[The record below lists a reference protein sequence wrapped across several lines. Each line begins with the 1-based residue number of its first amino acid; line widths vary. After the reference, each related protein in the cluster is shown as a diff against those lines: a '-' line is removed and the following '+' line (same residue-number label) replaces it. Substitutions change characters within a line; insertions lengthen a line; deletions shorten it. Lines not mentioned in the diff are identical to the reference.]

1 MLFIAALIAL
11 LSQQPAAHFPVVKS
25 DNLEGRTFTL
35 PKDFGGERNVIF
47 VAFQREQQKD
57 VDTWV
62 PFVTKQIAAH
72 PGTEY
77 YELPTIKKMISPMKW
92 MINKGMSGGIPDKAA
107 REHTITLY
115 IDKEPFKKEL
125 GITDER
131 VIQVMI
137 VDRAGAVL
145 WRTAGLFSDE
155 KGAALAAALATALR
169 AK

>member
-1 MLFIAALIAL
+1 M
-11 LSQQPAAHFPVVKS
+11 PAAHFPVVKS

-35 PKDFGGERNVIF
+35 PTDFGGERNVVF
-47 VAFQREQQKD
+47 VAFQREQQED

-62 PFVTKQIAAH
+62 PFVTKQIAAN

-92 MINKGMSGGIPDKAA
+92 MINKGMSGGISDKAA

-115 IDKEPFKKEL
+115 IDKEPFKKAL
-125 GITDER
+125 AISDEK
-131 VIQVMI
+131 VIQVLI
-137 VDRAGAVL
+137 VDRAGTVL
-145 WRTAGLFSDE
+145 WRTSGLFSDE
-155 KGAALAAALATALR
+155 KGVALATALR

>member
-35 PKDFGGERNVIF
+35 PTDFGGERNVVF

-62 PFVTKQIAAH
+62 PFVTKQIAAN

-77 YELPTIKKMISPMKW
+77 YELPTIKRMIGLMKW
-92 MINKGMSGGIPDKAA
+92 TINKGMSGGIPDKAA

-115 IDKEPFKKEL
+115 IDKEPFKRALE
-125 GITDER
+125 IPDEK
-131 VIQVMI
+131 VIHVLI
-137 VDRAGAVL
+137 VDRAGTVL
-145 WRTAGLFSDE
+145 WRTSGLFSDE
-155 KGAALAAALATALR
+155 KGAALATALR

>member
-1 MLFIAALIAL
+1 MPLIAALIAL

-35 PKDFGGERNVIF
+35 PTDFGGDRNVVF

-62 PFVTKQIAAH
+62 PFVTKQIAAN

-115 IDKEPFKKEL
+115 IDKEPFKKDL
-125 GITDER
+125 AITDEK
-131 VIQVMI
+131 VIHVLI
-137 VDRAGAVL
+137 VDRAGTVL
-145 WRTAGLFSDE
+145 WRTSGRFSDE
-155 KGAALAAALATALR
+155 KGVALATALR

>member
-35 PKDFGGERNVIF
+35 PTDFGGERNVVF

-62 PFVTKQIAAH
+62 PFVTKQIAAN

-77 YELPTIKKMISPMKW
+77 YELPTIKRMIGLMKW
-92 MINKGMSGGIPDKAA
+92 TINKGMSGGIPDKAA

-115 IDKEPFKKEL
+115 IDKEPFKRALE
-125 GITDER
+125 IPDEK
-131 VIQVMI
+131 VIHVLI
-137 VDRAGAVL
+137 VDRAGSVL
-145 WRTAGLFSDE
+145 WRTSGLFSDE
-155 KGAALAAALATALR
+155 KGAALATALR

>member
-1 MLFIAALIAL
+1 MLLIAALIAL

-35 PKDFGGERNVIF
+35 PTDFGGERNVVF

-62 PFVTKQIAAH
+62 PFVTKQIAAN

-77 YELPTIKKMISPMKW
+77 YELPTIKRMIGLMKW
-92 MINKGMSGGIPDKAA
+92 TINKGMSGGIPDKAA

-115 IDKEPFKKEL
+115 IDKEPFKRALE
-125 GITDER
+125 IPDEK
-131 VIQVMI
+131 VIHVLI
-137 VDRAGAVL
+137 VDRAGTVL
-145 WRTAGLFSDE
+145 WRTSGLFSDE
-155 KGAALAAALATALR
+155 KGAALATALR

>member
-35 PKDFGGERNVIF
+35 PTDFGGARNVVF

-62 PFVTKQIAAH
+62 PFVTKQIAAN

-77 YELPTIKKMISPMKW
+77 YELPTIKRMIGLMKW
-92 MINKGMSGGIPDKAA
+92 TINKGMSGGIPDKAA

-115 IDKEPFKKEL
+115 IDKEPFKRALE
-125 GITDER
+125 IPDEQ
-131 VIQVMI
+131 VIQVLI
-137 VDRAGAVL
+137 VDRAGTVL
-145 WRTAGLFSDE
+145 WRTSGLFSDE
-155 KGAALAAALATALR
+155 KGAALAMALR

>member
-1 MLFIAALIAL
+1 MLLIAALIAL

-35 PKDFGGERNVIF
+35 PTDFGGERNVVF

-62 PFVTKQIAAH
+62 PFVTKQIAAN

-77 YELPTIKKMISPMKW
+77 YELPTIKRMIGLMKW
-92 MINKGMSGGIPDKAA
+92 TINKGMSGGIPDKAA

-115 IDKEPFKKEL
+115 IDKEPFKRALE
-125 GITDER
+125 IPDEK
-131 VIQVMI
+131 VIQVLI
-137 VDRAGAVL
+137 VDRAGTVL
-145 WRTAGLFSDE
+145 WRTSGLFSDE
-155 KGAALAAALATALR
+155 KGAALATALR